1 LTVTFI
7 PESASPTARVPAE
20 WWPRFGA
27 WCLDGLIA
35 TAISIV
41 VIIPFGASADSNG
54 DSSGIWALIAVVLCT
69 AYYWLTMC
77 RRGERNGQTLG
88 KQAVGVRVIR
98 TDGKPIGP
106 GTVLLR
112 EVLLKF
118 IVGWMTVIGWL
129 IDGLWPL
136 VDGQHRAL
144 HDLAAG
150 TQVFSDRPRLTKPA
164 PIRAGPRR
172 SVSPDIER
180 YVTSARKAEGRIREA
195 IEQAELP
202 YAEVAGEV
210 DSLLVVM
217 ERSTHRAQLLHDA
230 LGDTPVASVE
240 ARLNELAGTDR
251 RELIEALE
259 QQLDV
264 QRRMQS
270 QLDRFKDEMERLV
283 VELETI
289 RGSLL
294 NVSSSAYADNQQ
306 RMADRVRGLRD
317 EMSAVATGMS
327 AGFD

>member
-1 LTVTFI
+1 
-7 PESASPTARVPAE
+7 VPAE

-27 WCLDGLIA
+27 WCLDAVFA
-35 TAISIV
+35 TAIAIV
-41 VIIPFGASADSNG
+41 VAIPFGASGSSN
-54 DSSGIWALIAVVLCT
+54 DDANGIWLLIAIVLCT

-88 KQAVGVRVIR
+88 KQAVGLRVIR

-106 GTVLLR
+106 GTVLLL

-136 VDGQHRAL
+136 GDRQNRAI

-150 TQVFSDRPRLTKPA
+150 TQVLSDRPRLTEPA
-164 PIRAGPRR
+164 PIRASPR
-172 SVSPDIER
+172 SISPDLER
-180 YVTSARKAEGRIREA
+180 YVTSARTAEGRIREA

-202 YAEVAGEV
+202 YTEVAREV

-217 ERSTHRAQLLHDA
+217 ERSTHRAQLLHEA

-240 ARLNELAGTDR
+240 ARLNELANTDR
-251 RELIEALE
+251 RELIDALE

-264 QRRMQS
+264 QRRMES
-270 QLDRFKDEMERLV
+270 QLDRFKDEMERIV

-327 AGFD
+327 AGFDYADA